1 MVGKFINRRVQVLGL
16 VVLLVFVALVSR
28 LAWLQIAHGADF
40 RQQADDN
47 RIRLMPVTAP
57 RGIFYDRSG
66 VPLVSNRP
74 GFSVSLVSFNGP
86 VSDEV
91 IERLADILAMKP
103 EEIRKKI
110 KQQDNPLEPIRV
122 KNDVGPEIVTKIEE
136 HRNALPGVV
145 LEIQSVRNYVNKELA
160 AHIFGYVG
168 EISEEE
174 LAKKKAAGYKTG
186 DLIGKFG
193 LEKVWDKE
201 VRGTDGGAQVE
212 VDVSG
217 RPVKMLGKKEPQ
229 LGDSLV
235 LTIDAKI
242 QKAAEKAMDDR
253 LNYLQKK
260 LGNPNAKA
268 GAAVVMNP
276 QTGEILAMVSRPTFD
291 PNLFNGG
298 ISSKDW
304 KVINDNPFNP
314 MSNRAIAGEYPPGST
329 FKIITGTAA
338 LELGKVTPEEKILD
352 TGHHWII
359 PKGNAMNEALG
370 WIDFRE
376 ALSKSDNVYFY
387 EMGNRLGIDNLEKY
401 ARLYGLGALTGI
413 NLPGEAD
420 GLVAN
425 RRYKEKVYGED
436 WYLSETFD
444 AAIGQ
449 GFQLATPL
457 QMATV
462 MSEVANGGHRYRP
475 YLVSSLL
482 SPKGET
488 VKTFGPEEV
497 GRVPIADRNLN
508 LIRSALR
515 DVAAPGGTA
524 AWVFEGF
531 PVAVA
536 GKTGTAE
543 NPHGDDHGWFVA
555 YAPFDN
561 PTVVV
566 AVIVEQGGFGADSA
580 APIARKILEA
590 AFDVPPKRDAADD
603 LADEEAAAAGKRPQ
617 VAAPKA
623 APPAPAP
630 TPLPSPAQPPAAP
643 PAATPAAAK

>member
-1 MVGKFINRRVQVLGL
+1 MVGKFINRRVQILGL
-16 VVLLVFVALVSR
+16 AVLLVFVSLISR

-186 DLIGKFG
+186 NLIGKFG

-201 VRGTDGGAQVE
+201 VRGVDGGAQVE

-268 GAAVVMNP
+268 GAAVVINP
-276 QTGEILAMVSRPTFD
+276 QTGEILAMVSRPAFD

-413 NLPGEAD
+413 NLSGEAD

-475 YLVSSLL
+475 YLVSSLIN
-482 SPKGET
+482 PKGET

-531 PVAVA
+531 PVAIA

-580 APIARKILEA
+580 TPIARKILEA
-590 AFDVPPKRDAADD
+590 AFGVPPKRDAADD

-617 VAAPKA
+617 A
-623 APPAPAP
+623 APPATAP
-630 TPLPSPAQPPAAP
+630 TPLPSPAQAPAAT

>member
-186 DLIGKFG
+186 NLIGKFG

-201 VRGTDGGAQVE
+201 VRGVDGGAQVE

-268 GAAVVMNP
+268 GAAVVINP
-276 QTGEILAMVSRPTFD
+276 QTGEILAMVSRPAFD

-413 NLPGEAD
+413 NLSGEAD

-475 YLVSSLL
+475 YLVSSLIN
-482 SPKGET
+482 PKGET

-531 PVAVA
+531 PVAIA

-580 APIARKILEA
+580 TPIARKILEA
-590 AFDVPPKRDAADD
+590 AFGVPPKRDAADD

-617 VAAPKA
+617 A
-623 APPAPAP
+623 APPATAP
-630 TPLPSPAQPPAAP
+630 TPLPSPAQAPAAT